1 MKLISDKY
9 KSLKP
14 EIDYLCDEVVIAQAW
29 KKTHGYIRT
38 FNWYA
43 DTLALDV
50 SALTIEEN
58 ADKWAGQLR
67 RPKYTLN
74 EIELVPAAK
83 SETWVLDV
91 EGWHPKN
98 QPEDSKTP
106 LRPLAH
112 LTIRDQTWASA
123 AMLCLADAVETAQG
137 DCSTKHQTFEQARDS
152 NVYSYGN
159 RLVCDWKEGKAWF
172 RWGNSE
178 TYRKFFTD
186 YQNFLKRPLE
196 LGRLVSDQ
204 SLGAE
209 DVYIVNLDLA
219 KFYNTID
226 IEELIKRLQIISLDF
241 GHEQC
246 DEFWK
251 AFRRI
256 TDWKS
261 NWKQSDIDLANKLH
275 LGDIKTGLPQG
286 LVSSGFFANAYLA
299 EFDQKVGNEI
309 GTELLKS
316 NSLVIHDY
324 CRYVDDIRL
333 VVSANDI
340 SPQEITSE
348 INQVISE
355 LLLKH
360 GGEKL
365 ALNDK
370 KTKVTHLSDLDNSG
384 SMANR
389 IELIQGELSG
399 PADRDVLDSTM
410 GVLENI
416 LTIEDEPSP
425 QLERSHADI
434 GLLEVSS
441 YDHDIRPD
449 TLKRFAANR
458 LENII
463 RSKRLI
469 VHSDP
474 QSSDKHTP
482 DFEDSS
488 ELLAKKLVSAWL
500 KDPSLGLVLRKAIE
514 IYPDADLFEPV
525 FNAIFERS
533 SFSDSGT
540 KETKVTNLMM
550 DYLLADLFRCASD
563 FNGYFQV
570 ISYPES
576 LTPNSVIELITR
588 YAQKVLGSAQTSLF
602 VVRQALMLLAVAN
615 KPVRM
620 DGEYDS
626 LPMQVALHSILVN
639 TPPEY
644 QAQRSAL
651 FEVAG
656 QITGQFD
663 TYASLFLEHITP
675 LNEDERYEALE
686 VFAKR
691 GGPFWLSLWKQLKK
705 KAEFKPVEKRLKWAS
720 PIISVQPKPGK
731 KLLSKVISSDINGF
745 EYEHSLIKLACG
757 LIALYEKSPSVIS
770 KSPNQLFVEV
780 LPKVG
785 WDRLW
790 EHEVNEVICKV
801 ASTNRTK
808 DPRFEIPDWLD
819 NSSDDNAVLYW
830 VGTILRASVLGAAD
844 FTGHQWK
851 EGKSVTYKG
860 LRTSWYKRRMGM
872 MHSPESILGEFAT
885 VSNWFSEILMRCL
898 QWPGFESSYGRH
910 GEIQEITDI
919 ESFIK
924 CLKNRLSHL
933 NRIRCKSSNLPT
945 LPTEVERPRKKKN
958 FRVVTVQQL
967 LPRTSDFNL
976 SDVMLNSPK
985 IRAKHREH
993 LLAVCQ
999 LTVKTLETKLNTEAD
1014 DQKPFADLIV
1024 FPEVSVHIDD
1034 QDVIKRLADKTQAII
1049 FAGLVFT
1056 NHKGKIVNI
1065 ARWFI
1070 PDYRDSGRQWIIRD
1084 QGKENMTESEVF
1096 MGIAPYRPCQH
1107 VIEVHGH
1114 PEGPF
1119 KLSGTI
1125 CYDATD
1131 IRLAAD
1137 LRNITDLFVVVAHNK
1152 DVNTFDNMAS
1162 ALHYHMYQ
1170 HVVISNI
1177 GEFGGSTMQAP
1188 YSLPY
1193 DRLISHVHG
1202 VGQIAINTADLD
1214 LAAFKRKTSTY
1225 KPVKTK
1231 PAGVVLP

>member
-1 MKLISDKY
+1 MKLISEKY
-9 KSLKP
+9 KALKP
-14 EIDYLCDEVVIAQAW
+14 EIDYLSDEVVIAQAW

-58 ADKWAGQLR
+58 AKKWAGQL
-67 RPKYTLN
+67 KFDYTLN
-74 EIELVPAAK
+74 ELELVPAAK
-83 SETWVLDV
+83 SEAWILDSDGWQQKHPRE
-91 EGWHPKN
+91 EG
-98 QPEDSKTP
+98 KTP

-137 DCSTKHQTFEQARDS
+137 DCSSKHQDFEQARA
-152 NVYSYGN
+152 NKVYSYGN

-196 LGRLVSDQ
+196 LGRLVFDQ

-209 DVYIVNLDLA
+209 DVYVVNLDLS

-226 IEELIKRLQIISLDF
+226 IDKLIERLQKISSNF
-241 GHEQC
+241 GHQEC
-246 DEFWK
+246 IDFWE

-261 NWKQSDIDLANKLH
+261 KWKQSDIDLADELN

-299 EFDQKVGNEI
+299 DFDQQVGKQI
-309 GTELLKS
+309 GKELLQS
-316 NSLVIHDY
+316 SGLVIHDY

-333 VVSANDI
+333 VVSANDM
-340 SPQEITSE
+340 SPLTITSK
-348 INQVISE
+348 IHTLISGI
-355 LLLKH
+355 LKQY
-360 GGEKL
+360 GGESLKL
-365 ALNDK
+365 HDK

-384 SMANR
+384 SMAKR

-410 GVLENI
+410 GVLENL
-416 LTIEDEPSP
+416 LTIEDEPSIE
-425 QLERSHADI
+425 LGNNHADI
-434 GLLEVSS
+434 ALLEVSR

-469 VHSDP
+469 AHSDP
-474 QSSDKHTP
+474 LSSDKHTYN
-482 DFEDSS
+482 FEDSS
-488 ELLAKKLVSAWL
+488 ELLAKKLISAWL

-533 SFSDSGT
+533 SFSDIGA
-540 KETKVTNLMM
+540 KEYKVTNVMM

-570 ISYPES
+570 ITYPES
-576 LTPNSVIELITR
+576 LTPSSVIELITR
-588 YAQKVLGSAQTSLF
+588 YAQKVLGSKQKSLF
-602 VVRQALMLLAVAN
+602 VVRQALMLLAVTN

-620 DGEYDS
+620 DGKYDS
-626 LPMQVALHSILVN
+626 LPMQEALHSILVN

-663 TYASLFLEHITP
+663 SYASLFLEHIAS
-675 LNEDERYEALE
+675 LKEDDRYEALE

-705 KAEFKPVEKRLKWAS
+705 KPEFKKVEKRLKWAS
-720 PIISVQPKPGK
+720 PIASVQPKPGK
-731 KLLSKVISSDINGF
+731 KLLSKIISSDINGF
-745 EYEHSLIKLACG
+745 EFEHALIKLACG
-757 LIALYEKSPSVIS
+757 LASLSIDTPSVVT
-770 KSPNQLFVEV
+770 KSPNQLFVEAFA
-780 LPKVG
+780 KVE
-785 WDRLW
+785 WDKLW
-790 EHEVNEVICKV
+790 ETKVIEVICKV
-801 ASTNRTK
+801 NSSITIE
-808 DPRFEIPDWLD
+808 DPRFAIPDWID
-819 NSSDDNAVLYW
+819 DSSDDNRVLYW
-830 VGTILRASVLGAAD
+830 IGTILRASVLGGAD
-844 FTGHQWK
+844 FTGNQWK
-851 EGKSVTYKG
+851 KGNIVTYKG

-898 QWPGFESSYGRH
+898 QWPGFEASHIRH
-910 GEIQEITDI
+910 EDIQTIIDL
-919 ESFIK
+919 ESFIR
-924 CLKNRLSHL
+924 CLEKRLSFL
-933 NRIRCKSSNLPT
+933 NSIICEASNLPI
-945 LPTEVERPRKKKN
+945 LPTEVRRSGNKKN

-967 LPRTSDFNL
+967 LPRISDFNY
-976 SDVMLNSPK
+976 SDVMLNSPR

-999 LTVKTLETKLNTEAD
+999 LTLKTLETKLNSEAD

-1034 QDVIKRLADKTQAII
+1034 QDVIRRLADKTQAII

-1056 NHKGKIVNI
+1056 DYKGKVVNI

-1070 PDYRDSGRQWIIRD
+1070 PDYRESGRQWIIRD
-1084 QGKENMTESEVF
+1084 QGKENMTESEVA
-1096 MGIAPYRPCQH
+1096 MGVAPYRPCQH
-1107 VIEVHGH
+1107 IIELHGH

-1119 KLSGTI
+1119 NLSGTI

-1137 LRNITDLFVVVAHNK
+1137 LRDITDLFVVVAHNK

-1177 GEFGGSTMQAP
+1177 GEFGGSTIQAP
-1188 YSLPY
+1188 YTQPY

-1202 VGQIAINTADLD
+1202 IGQIAINTADLD
-1214 LAAFKRKTSTY
+1214 LAAFKRKSTAY

-1231 PAGVVLP
+1231 PAGMK